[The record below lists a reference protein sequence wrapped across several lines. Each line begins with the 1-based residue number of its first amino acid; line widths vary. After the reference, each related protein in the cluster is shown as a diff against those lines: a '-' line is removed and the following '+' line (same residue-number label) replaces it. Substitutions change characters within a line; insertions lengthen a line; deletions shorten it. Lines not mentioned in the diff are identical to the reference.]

1 MKLRLHSAAQA
12 IRLTNKKWGF
22 RNARRTRGDESY
34 TMMPQWRPETP
45 HGGDLSGHDEYAMW
59 DAAYV
64 LGSLSSVERREF
76 EAHMADCP
84 LCRIAVGELIG
95 MPALLSQ
102 LARDELAAIDDG
114 SRVETLLPAEL
125 LPFLL
130 AKVSWRRRRS
140 RIATWTAG
148 AVAAAVLAIGVFVGV
163 GGHYPTPLPNPPQAS
178 VSVQPM
184 AQIGTN
190 RLAST
195 ISLSSQQWGT
205 FISMNCVCLAPL
217 NAHHDALA
225 MVVVGRD
232 GSHTRMATWVAS
244 PGRVATPAGSIS
256 TPVAQISSVQVV
268 SADDG
273 QVLLERSL

>member
-1 MKLRLHSAAQA
+1 MKPRLHYAVQA
-12 IRLTNKKWGF
+12 MRLTSKKWGF

-34 TMMPQWRPETP
+34 PMMPRWRPETP
-45 HGGDLSGHDEYAMW
+45 YGGDLSGHEEYAIW

-84 LCRIAVGELIG
+84 LCRSAVGELIG
-95 MPALLSQ
+95 MPVLLSQ
-102 LARDELAAIDDG
+102 LDRDEIAAIDNR
-114 SRVETLLPAEL
+114 SRVEPLLPAEL
-125 LPFLL
+125 LPSLL

-140 RIATWTAG
+140 RIVTWTTE
-148 AVAAAVLAIGVFVGV
+148 AVAAAVLAIGVLVGV
-163 GGHYPTPLPNPPQAS
+163 GGHYPTSVPTPPQAS

-184 AQIGTN
+184 AQVGTN

-195 ISLSSQQWGT
+195 VSLSSQQWGT

-232 GSHTRMATWVAS
+232 GSHTRMATWVAN
-244 PGRVATPAGSIS
+244 PGHTATPAGSIS
-256 TPVAQISSVQVV
+256 TPVAQIASVQVV